1 MRKRAEHMDFNRN
14 LKRIIIVC
22 ICHLACH
29 DLIASQVK
37 EKIISENNLPDYK
50 KEAQILDKSNL
61 DIVFNR
67 YIEAIEKK
75 EGDEGPYN
83 PDIPEMLYSL
93 GKKLQSNDRH
103 EEAINVYK
111 KAIYINRI
119 NNGLYSLSHETS
131 LQAIIESQKIQGR
144 LKEIAGNYSQLLQ
157 IYRKNYKENNPNFL
171 DMIDEFSHWSI
182 KAYAQTG
189 GRDDVYHLEA
199 AFDLYTDTIRILSEQ
214 NGELHP
220 SLLSPLNQLAITCYY
235 LSVHQRRFP
244 DYGETDTSLP
254 FGYRSMAP
262 VNQVVGR
269 GAYFKHGH
277 MLQNQILQILDE
289 DPNFTPIEIAK
300 GQANLGDWYLLFG
313 KYQSAMSAYKKSYE
327 IVANNQKNIKIL
339 DEIYSQP
346 VMLPKTSEFFG
357 TEKNNYLASGI
368 SENSNLSHATSYVNL
383 LVDITDG
390 GNPINFSVKKIFPS
404 EMSNFA
410 ARAIETVRTKKF
422 RPKLINGS
430 AVLSTQ
436 FPMRVIIPNE

>member
-1 MRKRAEHMDFNRN
+1 MRKRVEYMNFNKN

-29 DLIASQVK
+29 DLIASQAE
-37 EKIISENNLPDYK
+37 EKITSENNPANLK
-50 KEAQILDKSNL
+50 KEARIVNKSNL

-75 EGDEGPYN
+75 ESDEGPYN
-83 PDIPEMLYSL
+83 RDLPEMLHSL
-93 GKKLQSNDRH
+93 GKKFQSNDRH
-103 EEAINVYK
+103 EEAVNVYK

-119 NNGLYSLSHETS
+119 NDGLYSLSQETS
-131 LQAIIESQKIQGR
+131 LQAIIESQKIQGKI
-144 LKEIAGNYSQLLQ
+144 KEVAGNYSQLLQ
-157 IYRKNYKENNPNFL
+157 IYRKNYKENNPSFL

-182 KAYAQTG
+182 KAYTQTG
-189 GRDDVYHLEA
+189 GRNDVYHLEA
-199 AFDLYTDTIRILSEQ
+199 AFDLYSDTIRILSEQ
-214 NGELHP
+214 KGEMHP
-220 SLLSPLNQLAITCYY
+220 SLLPSLNKLATTCYY

-269 GAYFKHGH
+269 GAYFKHGQ
-277 MLQNQILQILDE
+277 MVQNQILQILDE
-289 DPNFTPIEIAK
+289 NPNFTPIEIAK
-300 GQANLGDWYLLFG
+300 GQTNLGDWYLIFG
-313 KYQSAMSAYKKSYE
+313 KYQLARNAYKKSYE

-339 DEIYSQP
+339 DEMYSQP
-346 VMLPKTSEFFG
+346 VMLPKNSEFFG
-357 TEKNNYLASGI
+357 TKKNNDLASDK
-368 SENSNLSHATSYVNL
+368 SENSNLSYTVNYVNL

-390 GNPINFSVKKIFPS
+390 GNPINFSIKKIFPS
-404 EMSNFA
+404 EMNNFG

-422 RPKLINGS
+422 RPQLINGS
-430 AVLSTQ
+430 PVLSTQ

>member
-1 MRKRAEHMDFNRN
+1 MRKRVEYMNFNKN

-29 DLIASQVK
+29 DLIASK
-37 EKIISENNLPDYK
+37 AEEKITSENNPANLK
-50 KEAQILDKSNL
+50 KEARIVNKSNL

-75 EGDEGPYN
+75 ESDEGPYN
-83 PDIPEMLYSL
+83 RDLPEMLHSL
-93 GKKLQSNDRH
+93 GKKFQSNDRH
-103 EEAINVYK
+103 EEAVNVYK

-119 NNGLYSLSHETS
+119 NDGLYSLSQETS
-131 LQAIIESQKIQGR
+131 LQAIIESQKIQGKI
-144 LKEIAGNYSQLLQ
+144 KEVAGNYSQLLQ
-157 IYRKNYKENNPNFL
+157 IYRKNYKENNPSFL

-182 KAYAQTG
+182 KAYTQTG
-189 GRDDVYHLEA
+189 GRNDVYHLEA
-199 AFDLYTDTIRILSEQ
+199 AFDLYSDTIRILSEQ
-214 NGELHP
+214 KGEMHP
-220 SLLSPLNQLAITCYY
+220 SLLPSLNKLATTCYY

-269 GAYFKHGH
+269 GAYFKHGQ
-277 MLQNQILQILDE
+277 MVQNQILQILDE
-289 DPNFTPIEIAK
+289 NPNFTPIEIAK
-300 GQANLGDWYLLFG
+300 GQTNLGDWYLIFG
-313 KYQSAMSAYKKSYE
+313 KYQLARNAYKKSYE

-339 DEIYSQP
+339 DEMYSQP
-346 VMLPKTSEFFG
+346 VMLPKNSEFFG
-357 TEKNNYLASGI
+357 TKKNNDLASDK
-368 SENSNLSHATSYVNL
+368 SENSNLSYTVNYVNL

-390 GNPINFSVKKIFPS
+390 GNPINFSIKKIFPS
-404 EMSNFA
+404 EMNNFG

-422 RPKLINGS
+422 RPQLINGS
-430 AVLSTQ
+430 PVLSTQ

>member
-1 MRKRAEHMDFNRN
+1 MNFNKN

-29 DLIASQVK
+29 DLIASQAE
-37 EKIISENNLPDYK
+37 EKITSENNPANLK
-50 KEAQILDKSNL
+50 KEARIVNKSNL

-75 EGDEGPYN
+75 ESDEGPYN
-83 PDIPEMLYSL
+83 RDLPEMLHSL
-93 GKKLQSNDRH
+93 GKKFQSNDRH
-103 EEAINVYK
+103 EEAVNVYK

-119 NNGLYSLSHETS
+119 NDGLYSLSQETS
-131 LQAIIESQKIQGR
+131 LQAIIESQKIQGKI
-144 LKEIAGNYSQLLQ
+144 KEVAGNYSQLLQ
-157 IYRKNYKENNPNFL
+157 IYRKNYKENNPSFL

-182 KAYAQTG
+182 KAYTQTG
-189 GRDDVYHLEA
+189 GRNDVYHLEA
-199 AFDLYTDTIRILSEQ
+199 AFDLYSDTIRILSEQ
-214 NGELHP
+214 KGEMHP
-220 SLLSPLNQLAITCYY
+220 SLLPSLNKLATTCYY

-269 GAYFKHGH
+269 GAYFKHGQ
-277 MLQNQILQILDE
+277 MVQNQILQILDE
-289 DPNFTPIEIAK
+289 NPNFTPIEIAK
-300 GQANLGDWYLLFG
+300 GQTNLGDWYLIFG
-313 KYQSAMSAYKKSYE
+313 KYQLARNAYKKSYE

-339 DEIYSQP
+339 DEMYSQP
-346 VMLPKTSEFFG
+346 VMLPKNSEFFG
-357 TEKNNYLASGI
+357 TKKNNDLASDK
-368 SENSNLSHATSYVNL
+368 SENSNLSYTVNYVNL

-390 GNPINFSVKKIFPS
+390 GNPINFSIKKIFPS
-404 EMSNFA
+404 EMNNFG

-422 RPKLINGS
+422 RPQLINGS
-430 AVLSTQ
+430 PVLSTQ

>member
-1 MRKRAEHMDFNRN
+1 MNFNRN
-14 LKRIIIVC
+14 LKFIIIVC
-22 ICHLACH
+22 ICYLACH

-37 EKIISENNLPDYK
+37 EKIISENNLAVIK
-50 KEAQILDKSNL
+50 KEAQIADKSNL

-75 EGDEGPYN
+75 EGDAGPYN
-83 PDIPEMLYSL
+83 PDISEMLYSL

-119 NNGLYSLSHETS
+119 NDGLYSLSQETS
-131 LQAIIESQKIQGR
+131 LQAIIESQKIQGKI
-144 LKEIAGNYSQLLQ
+144 KEVAGNYSQLLQ
-157 IYRKNYKENNPNFL
+157 IYRKNYKENNPSFL

-182 KAYAQTG
+182 KAYTQTG
-189 GRDDVYHLEA
+189 GRNDVYHLEA
-199 AFDLYTDTIRILSEQ
+199 AFDLYSDTIRILSEQ
-214 NGELHP
+214 KGEMHP
-220 SLLSPLNQLAITCYY
+220 SLLPSLNKLATTCYY

-269 GAYFKHGH
+269 GAYFKHGQ
-277 MLQNQILQILDE
+277 MVQNQILQILDE
-289 DPNFTPIEIAK
+289 NPNFTPIEIAK
-300 GQANLGDWYLLFG
+300 GQTNLGDWYLIFG
-313 KYQSAMSAYKKSYE
+313 KYQLARNAYKKSYE

-339 DEIYSQP
+339 DEMYSQP
-346 VMLPKTSEFFG
+346 VMLPKNSEFFG
-357 TEKNNYLASGI
+357 TKKNNDLASDK
-368 SENSNLSHATSYVNL
+368 SENSNLSYTVNYVNL

-390 GNPINFSVKKIFPS
+390 GNPINFSIKKIFPS
-404 EMSNFA
+404 EMNNFG

-422 RPKLINGS
+422 RPQLINGS
-430 AVLSTQ
+430 PVLSTQ

>member
-1 MRKRAEHMDFNRN
+1 
-14 LKRIIIVC
+14 
-22 ICHLACH
+22 
-29 DLIASQVK
+29 
-37 EKIISENNLPDYK
+37 
-50 KEAQILDKSNL
+50 
-61 DIVFNR
+61 
-67 YIEAIEKK
+67 
-75 EGDEGPYN
+75 
-83 PDIPEMLYSL
+83 
-93 GKKLQSNDRH
+93 
-103 EEAINVYK
+103 
-111 KAIYINRI
+111 
-119 NNGLYSLSHETS
+119 
-131 LQAIIESQKIQGR
+131 
-144 LKEIAGNYSQLLQ
+144 
-157 IYRKNYKENNPNFL
+157 
-171 DMIDEFSHWSI
+171 MIDEFSHWSI

-199 AFDLYTDTIRILSEQ
+199 AFDLYTDTIRILSAQ

-277 MLQNQILQILDE
+277 MVQNQILQILDE
-289 DPNFTPIEIAK
+289 NPNFTPIEIAK
-300 GQANLGDWYLLFG
+300 GQANLGDWFLLFG

-327 IVANNQKNIKIL
+327 IVVNNQKNIKIL
-339 DEIYSQP
+339 DKIYSQP

-357 TEKNNYLASGI
+357 TEKNNDLTSDI
-368 SENSNLSHATSYVNL
+368 SENLNLSHTIRYVNL

-404 EMSNFA
+404 EMNNFA

-422 RPKLINGS
+422 RPQLINGS
-430 AVLSTQ
+430 PVLSTQ